1 MESYHYHF
9 EIINYLEC
17 PVKLSPAPIEDISKF
32 GLSGEIVIQPS
43 PSGRMF
49 PEINLQEDVAIAHM
63 KRKSVTV
70 NLSKID
76 FSSVGLSTN
85 PSYVQRLQI
94 IDTESDITVGY
105 VSFECSLLQ
114 FRPRMTWESCKRYK
128 IVEEKCPFG
137 GALLSIAVKKDTGP
151 FC

>member
-32 GLSGEIVIQPS
+32 GLSGEVVIQPS

-63 KRKSVTV
+63 KRK
-70 NLSKID
+70 L
-76 FSSVGLSTN
+76 
-85 PSYVQRLQI
+85 PSIYL
-94 IDTESDITVGY
+94 
-105 VSFECSLLQ
+105 
-114 FRPRMTWESCKRYK
+114 K
-128 IVEEKCPFG
+128 
-137 GALLSIAVKKDTGP
+137 
-151 FC
+151 